1 MDRLSPITIIVV
13 RALPHPHSLGN
24 IDCHP
29 LLFAEQLN
37 SFWKQGEKVD
47 VQTKIE
53 EQLKCGHLSPIAL
66 ILVRATPQPHHSKE
80 EGASIATL
88 KPVLNNKFCFVTER
102 RIDEK
107 YSAKEQSTS
116 KKTAFAC
123 AGNSP

>member
-1 MDRLSPITIIVV
+1 M
-13 RALPHPHSLGN
+13 
-24 IDCHP
+24 
-29 LLFAEQLN
+29 
-37 SFWKQGEKVD
+37 
-47 VQTKIE
+47 QTKIE

-66 ILVRATPQPHHSKE
+66 LLVRATPRPHHSKE